1 MRHWYEFPELLSR
14 EYLEKAI
21 LKRRSALQIAR
32 QIAREL
38 GCSRYSVYTAARHHG
53 LAIGG
58 IAGQRP
64 LFIRRKTR

>member
-14 EYLEKAI
+14 EYLEMAI
-21 LKRRSALQIAR
+21 FKRRSAL

-53 LAIGG
+53 LAMEGVS
-58 IAGQRP
+58 GQRP
-64 LFIRRKTR
+64 VFIRRKPR

>member
-32 QIAREL
+32 EL

-53 LAIGG
+53 LGMEGISGG
-58 IAGQRP
+58 KP
-64 LFIRRKTR
+64 LYLRKKSE

>member
-1 MRHWYEFPELLSR
+1 MKHWYEFPELLSR
-14 EYLEKAI
+14 EYLEKAVF
-21 LKRRSALQIAR
+21 KRRSAS

-53 LAIGG
+53 LDLEG